1 MSENQQI
8 ESKRKSEIREE
19 RIVSLLE
26 SGDVDTV
33 VSLFNNNALRVDE
46 AISEYDTKRHAIFTD
61 PRRQDRVKKNGNGER
76 DIVRRAKLPISY
88 QRYINEFSI
97 VFMYGQPVSWVNAS
111 EEGVADN
118 AYGAFLNTIKSTRF
132 NARIREAKRL
142 AGAETES
149 ALLFRVY
156 RNGKGKADVQIRV
169 LARSKGDKIYTS
181 FDIYDNMTAFAWE
194 YDTIDSD
201 NETTKH
207 CNIYLANDIYQC
219 TQDRDGWKVIREK
232 NLIGKIPVVYIEQ
245 SKEWDGVEEMIERKE
260 YLHSRTADT
269 NDYFSDPQLMIST
282 DVVKSLPDKDQENK
296 TLIVKSEDV
305 SRAAQYL
312 TWDNAP
318 QSKKDEMEQLHKMIL
333 MMSFTPDVNFDNMK
347 SLSAVSGKALKQMMM
362 LADIKSSM
370 HKERHDDY
378 LSRVASILTAIIA
391 NVTDLNLRNECEKL
405 SISHKFNDPFGEDI
419 TEMINNLVKSKDSGI
434 ISTAGAIERN
444 PIVDN
449 ATLEKERIAEE
460 ESKRLENDVLKAN
473 SFN

>member
-1 MSENQQI
+1 MAEIQLL
-8 ESKRKSEIREE
+8 EVRRKTEIRDEK
-19 RIVSLLE
+19 ITSLLQ
-26 SGDVDTV
+26 SGDVDSV
-33 VSLFNNNALRVDE
+33 IGLFNNNSARVDE
-46 AISEYDTKRHAIFTD
+46 AISEYDTKSHAIFTD
-61 PRRQDRVKKNGNGER
+61 PRRQDRIKKNGKGER

-88 QRYINEFSI
+88 QKYINEFSL
-97 VFMYGQPVSWVNAS
+97 VFLYGQPVTWVNSS
-111 EEGVADN
+111 EEGIADN
-118 AYGAFLNTIKSTRF
+118 AFSAYLRTIKTTRF

-156 RNGKGKADVQIRV
+156 RNGAGKADVQIRV

-194 YDTIDSD
+194 YS
-201 NETTKH
+201 TTDAENATTRH
-207 CNIYLANDIYQC
+207 CNIYLTNTIYQC
-219 TQDRDGWKVIREK
+219 TQKKDGWDIVEK
-232 NLIGKIPVVYIEQ
+232 KNEIGKIPVVYIEQ
-245 SKEWDGVEEMIERKE
+245 KKEWDGVEEMIERKE

-269 NDYFSDPQLMIST
+269 NDYFSEPQLLINA
-282 DVVKSLPDKDQENK
+282 DVVKSLPDKEQENK
-296 TLIVKSEDV
+296 TLLVKSEDV

-362 LADIKSSM
+362 LADIKASM